1 MKNYV
6 FVGVDITDQVDK
18 YFEDYEMGI
27 ENEDA
32 IPEGL
37 EILCGEYMDNI
48 LMGMPLSEDVGYA
61 LEPENYNMNELMLTF
76 EAVRQKTGKEPFLY
90 VGHVNN

>member
-1 MKNYV
+1 MKSYIMV
-6 FVGVDITDQVDK
+6 AVDITNESEK
-18 YFEDYEMGI
+18 YIEDGI

-37 EILCGEYMDNI
+37 EILCGEYMDNV
-48 LMGMPLSEDVGYA
+48 LLGMPLSEDVGYA

-76 EAVRQKTGKEPFLY
+76 ESVRQKTGKEPFLY
-90 VGHVNN
+90 IGSVNN